1 MRSSLIILV
10 GLLVASGPVG
20 GLLDHVAA
28 AAEVDDTLAD
38 RPVSDIQL
46 HGLDRVSEQ
55 KVLNNIRSR
64 VGQPYDPETAR
75 NDVNRLTR
83 LGDFRSID
91 VIAELADD
99 GTVSLRYLF
108 QEERLLAEVSVV
120 GNRTIDDVSLLGP
133 TGLRRGSPRDDF
145 LIQRGVRMM
154 EATYHGKGFYLVE
167 VKIDRSQLQDNDVL
181 LYEVIE
187 GPRVRIR
194 AIEFAGNTAFQ
205 ARKLRAQIETTT
217 WFPFFQ
223 RAAIDDDQLVKD
235 VGKVGA
241 FYRDRGWIDV
251 RVDKSIEISPDQR
264 EAKVVFLVEEGR
276 RYTVGSIKA
285 TTMEGHDLGAFS
297 PEQINAIMTIKVGD
311 AFRADLLRRSETAI
325 KDSYGVLGYLESH
338 VRLIPIRRGD
348 STELDIYVEIN
359 EGAIADVGLV
369 DITGN
374 TLTQDR
380 VIRGQTRLM
389 PGHRFDA
396 REIQRTEERIKNSG
410 LFSTAKVRVQK
421 EDLQRPG
428 VRDVLIEVKEKN
440 TGSMNFGVGVGSDSG
455 VLGNISL
462 TQNNFDVADVPQT
475 VGEFFSGRAFRG
487 AGQSFAMNFQPGTE
501 IFSYDVS
508 LTERR
513 FLDTPWSLGGAAGYL
528 RRIYSNYTEERV
540 FTGITTS
547 RRLGDVWFGDLRLDV
562 SSVELSELPANTPD
576 EILADSGP
584 DTLVS
589 IGGSLVRTTLDRISR
604 PTKGSRLSLSYSN
617 FGAVGGTVS
626 FDRTRVNYTSYLLLD
641 RDFLDRPTT
650 LRLDGRF
657 GYIFGGTAP
666 TYEKFYLG
674 GRSFRGFDFRT
685 ISPRGTIA
693 GVPTDTPVGG
703 NMMFYLGAQYQTP
716 LVGEF
721 LDGVL
726 FIESGTVNDD
736 TGLEPFRVS
745 VGFGVRVYIGALGP
759 TPLAFDF
766 GFPVLTAPGD
776 RKQMFSFAADLP
788 F

>member
-1 MRSSLIILV
+1 MLIILV
-10 GLLVASGPVG
+10 GLLVAAGPVG
-20 GLLDHVAA
+20 GLLDHTAA
-28 AAEVDDTLAD
+28 AAQADDTLID

-46 HGLDRVSEQ
+46 RGLERVREQ

-64 VGQPYDPETAR
+64 VGQPYDPKTAR

-91 VIAELADD
+91 VVAELMDD

-120 GNRTIDDVSLLGP
+120 GNSSLDDVSLLDP

-145 LIQRGVRMM
+145 LIQRGVRLM

-167 VKIDRSQLQDNDVL
+167 VKIDRSQLKDNDVL

-194 AIEFAGNTAFQ
+194 AIEFTGNTAFS
-205 ARKLRAQIETTT
+205 ARKLRAQIETKT
-217 WFPFFQ
+217 WFPFYQ
-223 RAAIDDDQLVKD
+223 RAAVDDEKLVKD
-235 VGKVGA
+235 VAKLTG
-241 FYRDRGWIDV
+241 FYRDRGWIDA
-251 RVDKSIEISPDQR
+251 RVDRSIEISPDQR
-264 EAKVVFLVEEGR
+264 EAKVVFLLEEGR

-285 TTMEGHDLGAFS
+285 TTMDGRELGALS
-297 PEQINAIMTIKVGD
+297 PQQISVIMAIKVGD

-325 KDSYGVLGYLESH
+325 KDSYGVMGYLESQ

-359 EGAIADVGLV
+359 EGKIADVGLV
-369 DITGN
+369 NITGN

-380 VIRGQTRLM
+380 VIRGLTSLM

-396 REIQRTEERIKNSG
+396 REIKRTEDRIQNSG
-410 LFSTAKVRVQK
+410 LFKIAKVRVQK
-421 EDLQRPG
+421 EDAQRPG

-440 TGSMNFGVGVGSDSG
+440 TGSINFGVGVGSDSG

-528 RRIYSNYTEERV
+528 RRIYNNYTEERV
-540 FTGITTS
+540 FAGMTTS
-547 RRLGDVWFGDLRLDV
+547 RRFGDVWFGDLRLDV
-562 SSVELSELPANTPD
+562 SNVRLSELPADTPD
-576 EILADSGP
+576 EIRSDAGP
-584 DTLVS
+584 ETLVS

-617 FGAVGGTVS
+617 FGALAGDVT
-626 FDRTRVNYTSYLLLD
+626 FNRFRLNYTTYLLLD
-641 RDFLDRPTT
+641 RDFLDRSTT
-650 LRLDGRF
+650 IRLDGRL
-657 GYIFGGTAP
+657 GYVFGGRAP

-685 ISPRGTIA
+685 ISPRGTINGA
-693 GVPTDTPVGG
+693 PTDISVGG
-703 NMMFYLGAQYQTP
+703 NLMASVGAQYQTH

-726 FIESGTVNDD
+726 FIEAGTVNDD
-736 TGLEPFRVS
+736 TGLEPLRVS

-766 GFPVLTAPGD
+766 GFPVLMAPGD